1 VKVVIAGFGFQIA
14 DSIRIAH
21 PQSNKWGHDMKPWI
35 QRANYRFQISN
46 NGWEPRVPIRNPQ
59 SAIHNHAAGF
69 TLIELLLVLVI
80 LATLAA
86 IVTPK
91 FANRSAQAKIT
102 AARTQVSQLEVA
114 LDAFEIDVGRYP
126 TNAEGL
132 RALVEKPTS
141 NADGWQ
147 QGYLKSVPLDPWGGD
162 YVYRYPGQYNQDSYD
177 LYSYGPDKKLG
188 GDDDI
193 VNWSKEQTR

>member
-1 VKVVIAGFGFQIA
+1 MKSTVLNINRRLQMPNGGFMPRTR
-14 DSIRIAH
+14 IRNR
-21 PQSNKWGHDMKPWI
+21 QS
-35 QRANYRFQISN
+35 A
-46 NGWEPRVPIRNPQ
+46 IRNPP
-59 SAIHNHAAGF
+59 SGF

-91 FANRSAQAKIT
+91 FAKRSEQAKIT
-102 AARTQVSQLEVA
+102 AARTQLAYFETA

-132 RALVEKPTS
+132 CALVERPTS

-147 QGYLKSVPLDPWGGD
+147 QAYLKSTIPQDPWGGE
-162 YVYRYPGQYNQDSYD
+162 YIYRYPGQYNQDGYD
-177 LYSYGPDKKLG
+177 LYSYGPDRKLG

-193 VNWSKEQTR
+193 TNWSKEQAR